1 MTNELFEFEI
11 LKASRTRLLQLI
23 ETVDSKILF
32 KIPENFNNNI
42 VWQIGHCITS
52 QQRHMYMRSGLPMY
66 ISQEFMETF
75 KIGTSPH
82 TWKSIP
88 DVDEI
93 KHLLLYTVNQLG
105 KDLDSGVF
113 VNYQPFSLPIGIFIN
128 NHIQALQ
135 AANFHEAEH
144 SGIILNYLKLL
155 IK

>member
-11 LKASRTRLLQLI
+11 LKASRTRLLQLL
-23 ETVDSKILF
+23 ETVDNKILF

-52 QQRHMYMRSGLPMY
+52 QQRHMYMRSGLPMH

-82 TWKSIP
+82 TWKSMP

-93 KHLLLYTVNQLG
+93 KHLLLYTVSQLR
-105 KDLDSGVF
+105 KDLESGIF
-113 VNYQPFSLPIGIFIN
+113 VKYTPFSLPIGITIT
-128 NHIQALQ
+128 NHLQALQ

-144 SGIILNYLKLL
+144 YGIILSYLKLL
-155 IK
+155 N